1 MPRWLCVHTVW
12 CLCGTCWSEGGG
24 VSLCM
29 YRCVLHMCCV
39 HTHTNTCHDNPSQA
53 VSTQLSTDMSILVL
67 IYPGPWSFQATW
79 KPYSHWTPP
88 GAPPELPT

>member
-1 MPRWLCVHTVW
+1 MPRGLCVYMVW
-12 CLCGTCWSEGGG
+12 CLCGTCLSERG
-24 VSLCM
+24 
-29 YRCVLHMCCV
+29 CVLVYVQVCPTYVLGV

-53 VSTQLSTDMSILVL
+53 VSTQLPTDMSILVL

-88 GAPPELPT
+88 GAPPGLPT